1 MEYLR
6 KMLFFANIASNLKVE
21 SMHFAHRY
29 CEYILGV
36 IYLFCFPVLL
46 LADNKVDTYH
56 FGELSYQ

>member
-36 IYLFCFPVLL
+36 TACSRYALECQRKNKCFDFKP
-46 LADNKVDTYH
+46 AC
-56 FGELSYQ
+56 